1 MPPTGF
7 KRSRALW
14 DNARRPANNSR
25 EKLLRQARA
34 VLYELQPVR
43 FEELDTQT
51 WLHQARAAVESLTA
65 FLVTTLPFWARTVLK
80 FVRNLTLK
88 HWMIVGAVLLY
99 YAAVRWIHHVLEAG
113 PVVIIVTALVAIF
126 TVGLGDNRD
135 PDGLS
140 AYSAFNRGFQRIM
153 GSVDAE
159 ALLAQ
164 HVGGGFVMPQA
175 LMQDMPLDG
184 GGRNRRR
191 HEQQRRQPEPD
202 NQEQEPARNDAAEP
216 DDDDDDD
223 DDNGDDDDNNN
234 NAPHAPAPQPRA
246 RQAGKKARR
255 GNLEQRR
262 EMRRQRD
269 AAMAMGFGGDQQDAQ
284 AMHRLLQD
292 QVVEAEQR
300 LQQQQQDEREEE

>member
-1 MPPTGF
+1 
-7 KRSRALW
+7 
-14 DNARRPANNSR
+14 
-25 EKLLRQARA
+25 
-34 VLYELQPVR
+34 
-43 FEELDTQT
+43 
-51 WLHQARAAVESLTA
+51 LTA

-223 DDNGDDDDNNN
+223 DDNGDDDDDDDNNN